1 MGSFSFSFP
10 PFTQQPNKRFCIQK
24 RPGLLRCT
32 GFVFLQCSYKTTRQ
46 VQITRPLY
54 PFQMAIIIDKVWHYV
69 QDFSYRTMIFRPQ
82 LIARCFQ
89 LDLELQIGERNQSW
103 CQCYLVA
110 IIQTLFFFF
119 FFFGCVSS
127 LRIIDCYLLYQ
138 KLIDILI

>member
-24 RPGLLRCT
+24 RPGLLHCT
-32 GFVFLQCSYKTTRQ
+32 GSVFLQCSYKTTRQ

-89 LDLELQIGERNQSW
+89 LGIIDWREKLELVPMLFGGN
-103 CQCYLVA
+103 YLDSVFFV
-110 IIQTLFFFF
+110 FFFWVCF
-119 FFFGCVSS
+119 QFKNY
-127 LRIIDCYLLYQ
+127 RLLPFIS
-138 KLIDILI
+138 KIN